1 LRRGFAILAT
11 LAQGGNAQI
20 NGWRTEMASTTD
32 EFIPTRQSL
41 LQRLKD
47 WRDERGWQDFFD
59 TYWRLIYS
67 VARRAGLSDAEAQ
80 DVVQET
86 VISVAKQIPEFNY
99 NAATGSFKAWLMLLT
114 KRRISDQFRKKQYQL
129 GGKKFPREER
139 LETALIE
146 NHPDSP
152 SFDLENTWDQE
163 WQSNALHA
171 ALQRVKETADPKE
184 FQMFYLHVTK
194 GIAAREVAKRLD
206 VKLAQIYV
214 AKYKVSSLVKKQIKI
229 LESKGL

>member
-1 LRRGFAILAT
+1 
-11 LAQGGNAQI
+11 
-20 NGWRTEMASTTD
+20 MPTTTH

-86 VISVAKQIPEFNY
+86 VISVAKQIPGFTY
-99 NAATGSFKAWLMLLT
+99 NATGSFKAWLMRLT
-114 KRRISDQFRKKQYQL
+114 KRRIADQFRKKQYQL

-139 LETALIE
+139 LETAIID
-146 NHPDSP
+146 NHPDSR
-152 SFDLENTWDQE
+152 SFDLENTWDEE
-163 WQSNALHA
+163 WQSNALQA
-171 ALQRVKETADPKE
+171 ALQRVKEIADAKE

-194 GIAAREVAKRLD
+194 GISAREVAKRLD

-214 AKYKVSSLVKKQIKI
+214 AKYKVSSLVKKQIRI
-229 LESKGL
+229 LERKGL